1 MGLAT
6 KIHFMECR
14 PVSLPRKGRV
24 TKMEV
29 DNYQKSI
36 LQKRE
41 RYVRTHFFHKIN
53 LDRVEV
59 GVDSGNGTLDIKRRK
74 RRPALVLSF

>member
-1 MGLAT
+1 MGLVT
-6 KIHFMECR
+6 KIHFIECR
-14 PVSLPRKGRV
+14 PVSLPRKGHV

-36 LQKRE
+36 PQKRE
-41 RYVRTHFFHKIN
+41 RYVWTHFFHKIN

-59 GVDSGNGTLDIKRRK
+59 GVDSGNGTLDIKREEK
-74 RRPALVLSF
+74 